1 MQPKKQ
7 FLQLMMSIFLVAKVL
22 EHIAPLGTQQES
34 AHEHKNI
41 SFFKRLTSGNMIV
54 SGKKKCV
61 NVIMSIAGGSQ
72 SIGHKSIQ
80 KAYHQNNVSTDL
92 PQDIIETCKLALKSL
107 RGCNNGSLIQERWLA
122 ETNHLLQNKTL
133 TIGVFGRHK
142 AGKSTVLNALLHHET
157 LPSAVKNETASIT
170 YIHHEPCKHLGKRC
184 SEDCEEYLSIKNTEI
199 KGRRNIRQIIQS
211 RNFDIRENKKSA
223 LEIIEVVAHVP
234 FLCPYSTD
242 NIKIVLLD
250 TPGLA
255 ESNELGISELSEHQ
269 LMTCSA
275 FIYVISC
282 LQLEDAIDTDTFRAI
297 AERDPGVFIEKRML
311 IVVTRLDEY
320 KQSEKKCNDQSMQAC
335 NSDDDETASLDELIK
350 NIKETIQQQCKFI
363 SIPDDCIIPVS
374 STAALEARKVQLGL
388 KSRDI
393 EVLLGK
399 FRRIKS
405 GIKLEELEETSQLL
419 VLEKKLREIA
429 LNSYRLWHRSIV
441 RDCSR
446 YLEQAVRE
454 LYDIETNFGC
464 VEDKY
469 NKKICSKER
478 LLAEYRAEKKDLR
491 SKYESDSAFHVSLK
505 DSFDEDVQSL
515 RSKIDEKFN
524 DQFKKFES
532 GIKERLRLTVEEYN
546 SKVEEFIEDANKS
559 LKDIIHHA
567 HFKKMNSIIKESSFQ
582 LGIARQRL
590 EQKMAQYCDTTT
602 SVTKSSFL
610 AESEDMTEI
619 ISDEPVNIVP
629 LKLKDL
635 LSSVNYS
642 IFDRMKI
649 FAQKVFLR
657 LKTDDDPRRQ
667 LLDVERNALLKDLK
681 ECLLKDCV
689 DFFRKIKSKLVQ
701 SCLQEHKKIAES
713 HIFEVKLLYSDQKK
727 QVESDVKIWK
737 KEALF
742 YEGLKNSQAAIA
754 RSLTKQKNHLTEL
767 SAK

>member
-1 MQPKKQ
+1 MIRGLDN
-7 FLQLMMSIFLVAKVL
+7 FA
-22 EHIAPLGTQQES
+22 
-34 AHEHKNI
+34 
-41 SFFKRLTSGNMIV
+41 KRLGSDARVQDFNCALSMGIPRGVKRGLSTS
-54 SGKKKCV
+54 SWL
-61 NVIMSIAGGSQ
+61 GSEN
-72 SIGHKSIQ
+72 SLT
-80 KAYHQNNVSTDL
+80 AYHQNNVSTDL

-275 FIYVISC
+275 FIY
-282 LQLEDAIDTDTFRAI
+282 LEDAIDTDTFRAI

-635 LSSVNYS
+635 LSSV
-642 IFDRMKI
+642 
-649 FAQKVFLR
+649 
-657 LKTDDDPRRQ
+657 
-667 LLDVERNALLKDLK
+667 DVERNALLKDLK

-713 HIFEVKLLYSDQKK
+713 HIFE
-727 QVESDVKIWK
+727 WK

-767 SAK
+767 SAKITVFNQLLNGHDCRNALLSTILSTSSQLVDL